1 VKTNI
6 GEERFLLERELVQLN
21 VELLT
26 INGSMELTDGD
37 EDMLSEALLEIK
49 EINDNIKYVKGE
61 LLKLKEEE

>member
-1 VKTNI
+1 MKTNI